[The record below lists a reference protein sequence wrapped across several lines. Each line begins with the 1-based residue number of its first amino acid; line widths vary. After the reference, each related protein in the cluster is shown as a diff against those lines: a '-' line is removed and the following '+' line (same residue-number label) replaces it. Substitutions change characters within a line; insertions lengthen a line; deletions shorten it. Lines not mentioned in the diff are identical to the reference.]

1 MKSKSENYW
10 LLEAPVSKAI
20 WHMAIPMML
29 GMSVNMIYNLTDT
42 FFIGRLNDTQALV
55 AISLLLP
62 FTTFL
67 MAIGNLF
74 GTGGSTLFSRLL
86 GKKDQDKAKC
96 CTSTTIWLSMIAG
109 IVCAVI
115 SVIFLE
121 KIALFLGA
129 DISTLP
135 NVKRY
140 MFFYGI
146 GAPFIIANFTL
157 EQMIRGEGKSVQSMI
172 GMMISIGVNIILDP
186 IFMFGLKFKIGGAAI
201 ATVLGNLAAVIYYI
215 ICIQREGKQLSVS
228 FKDFK
233 IEFTMLKEIFS
244 VGFSAMILDGLL
256 IVSSLMFNYYAM
268 KYGDYVLAGFGISQK
283 VVQIVDLVGMGL
295 YMGIIPLI
303 AVSYGAG
310 NKERMGEVIKKTLIY
325 LTELIT
331 GLVVILVVFRRFI
344 VTCFSNDIQV
354 IHIASFILTIQLCSS
369 FFAATA
375 GLLTG
380 IFQAE
385 GKGTPAVIMSVV
397 RGLVLIPAIIVG
409 NWLFQLNGVIFSLL
423 ISEAISCITGCV
435 MYYLIRSK

>member
-1 MKSKSENYW
+1 MNSKSENYW

-42 FFIGRLNDTQALV
+42 FFIGRLNDTQALA

-62 FTTFL
+62 FTTVL

-121 KIALFLGA
+121 NIALFLGA
-129 DISTLP
+129 DISTLS

-172 GMMISIGVNIILDP
+172 GMMISVGVNIILDP
-186 IFMFGLKFKIGGAAI
+186 VFMFGLKFKIGGAAI

-233 IEFTMLKEIFS
+233 IEVTMLKEIFS

-283 VVQIVDLVGMGL
+283 IVQIVDLIGMGL
-295 YMGIIPLI
+295 YMGVIPLI

-310 NKERMGEVIKKTLIY
+310 NKERMREVIKKTLIY
-325 LTELIT
+325 LIELIT
-331 GLVVILVVFRRFI
+331 GLVVMLVVFRRFI